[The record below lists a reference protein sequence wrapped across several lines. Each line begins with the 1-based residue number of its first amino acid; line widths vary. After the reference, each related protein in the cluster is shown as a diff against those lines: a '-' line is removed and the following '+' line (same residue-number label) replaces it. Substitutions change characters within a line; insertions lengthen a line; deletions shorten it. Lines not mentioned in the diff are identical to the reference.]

1 MSEVNDTTQTPEQDI
16 STQMQNA
23 FFGEEKIIPNPDPAA
38 TPAPAAAA
46 EPAQPAAEPVI
57 EVPKEWLKK
66 EFDVEDPAIL
76 KAEREEYRKLKET
89 PPVTDLKFENEQSK
103 QIFELLKEGKS
114 KEVKQF
120 LDTQER
126 LEQYTTAEVT
136 KDNAADIIKMG
147 MQLKYPSLTKD
158 QIEFQYKH
166 EYSLPKEPAQK
177 ADELDEEFEERKN
190 EWKEKV
196 ASIEMK
202 TTIAATMAKPELEN
216 AKSKL
221 VLPEIQ
227 GSGNQQAQPTQEEL
241 AAGAKLK
248 ETFLKNADTIVNAFK
263 GFEAQVKDKD
273 VDYTVNYTP
282 SKEEKQAVGDRL
294 KQFAESGFNANVI
307 LADRWVKED
316 GTLNESQ
323 MTEDLSR
330 IFMGKNA
337 DQKIASEAANQR
349 LELYLKGKKNITI
362 DGTGNA
368 TMPQTKTKD
377 VELQESFWNN

>member
-1 MSEVNDTTQTPEQDI
+1 MSEVNDTVITPEQDV
-16 STQMQNA
+16 TAKLQA
-23 FFGEEKIIPNPDPAA
+23 EFFGDSTPTPSPDPAA
-38 TPAPAAAA
+38 TPAPAAA
-46 EPAQPAAEPVI
+46 EPAADVVAEI

-66 EFDVEDPAIL
+66 EFDIEDPAIL

-89 PPVTDLKFENEQSK
+89 PPVADLKFENEQSK

-136 KDNAADIIKMG
+136 KNNTTNIIKMD
-147 MQLKYPSLTKD
+147 MQLKYPSLTKN
-158 QIEFQYKH
+158 QIEFQYKQ

-349 LELYLKGKKNITI
+349 LELYLKGKKNVTI
-362 DGTGNA
+362 DGSA
-368 TMPQTKTKD
+368 TATIPQTKTK
-377 VELQESFWNN
+377 EEALQEAYWGN

>member
-23 FFGEEKIIPNPDPAA
+23 FFGEEKITPNPDPAS
-38 TPAPAAAA
+38 TPAPAAA
-46 EPAQPAAEPVI
+46 EPAADVVAEI

-66 EFDVEDPAIL
+66 EFDIEDPAIL

-89 PPVTDLKFENEQSK
+89 PPVADLKFENEQSK

-158 QIEFQYKH
+158 QIEFQYKQ

-227 GSGNQQAQPTQEEL
+227 GSGNQQAKPTQEEL
-241 AAGAKLK
+241 AAEAKLK

-337 DQKIASEAANQR
+337 DQKIAAEAANQR
-349 LELYLKGKKNITI
+349 LELYLKGKKNVTI
-362 DGTGNA
+362 DGSA
-368 TMPQTKTKD
+368 TATIPQTKTK
-377 VELQESFWNN
+377 EEALQEAYWGN

>member
-1 MSEVNDTTQTPEQDI
+1 M
-16 STQMQNA
+16 
-23 FFGEEKIIPNPDPAA
+23 
-38 TPAPAAAA
+38 
-46 EPAQPAAEPVI
+46 
-57 EVPKEWLKK
+57 
-66 EFDVEDPAIL
+66 
-76 KAEREEYRKLKET
+76 
-89 PPVTDLKFENEQSK
+89 
-103 QIFELLKEGKS
+103 
-114 KEVKQF
+114 
-120 LDTQER
+120 
-126 LEQYTTAEVT
+126 
-136 KDNAADIIKMG
+136 
-147 MQLKYPSLTKD
+147 
-158 QIEFQYKH
+158 
-166 EYSLPKEPAQK
+166 
-177 ADELDEEFEERKN
+177 
-190 EWKEKV
+190 
-196 ASIEMK
+196 
-202 TTIAATMAKPELEN
+202 
-216 AKSKL
+216 
-221 VLPEIQ
+221 
-227 GSGNQQAQPTQEEL
+227 